1 MAFLVWMGMAAVAA
15 LTFQRKIE
23 ETLPL
28 TVFFSVS
35 VMFIAGM
42 IGHLTAGFW
51 IIALTAAGGAVHV
64 AVKQKW
70 SAELLLTPGC
80 LFLIVLFLLASWIH
94 QYQVVSDWDEMA
106 QWALAPKNMFVLN
119 QIPVPETSNMVY
131 TSYPPGTSIYCY
143 LWCKFMGS
151 FQDSFL
157 YVAMMFI
164 NIGVLAPVWKTFT
177 WKHWGRMIPC
187 MFLLLVAPRAF
198 LTMSWNAL
206 LVDYLLGAIT
216 VSLLYQYLTSEGDL
230 FDWLYAAFGLFMLVQ
245 VKETGVFFA
254 GLYLVAVA
262 ADQWFGKEKT
272 ARRSGL
278 SAFVQNKKRWIA
290 VALIVLVPVCG
301 KLLWSWFLSKHGI
314 AEFWGGGEG
323 LNLSLLN
330 VFDRNNGA
338 QPWQRTG
345 FKNFW
350 LSMFNYKFSSR
361 TVFYLHNI
369 KVPLVIWYGI
379 LMMGTV
385 LLYLLHHRQRRI
397 SSLFFVLWAGNMIF
411 TVGLAYMYYLKLSQ
425 AENEV
430 LSAYSRYIGTVNSA
444 IWLMGI
450 MLFLHHISSCRWSV
464 GIVAALVVLAVLP
477 RYQLTDLFMTAEQKQ
492 VRIEQ
497 YESRQK
503 EYERALQLAEHIQ
516 DGSTIIFNGMS
527 YLYNYMLTPVRFGGP
542 LGDAV
547 IKDFNYFL
555 AQIPYKKYVY
565 LDDMAGD
572 LINDEFIAQYGHRF
586 FSEDGDATDEIFTH
600 GLYRALY
607 HPDGTAMLQ
616 YITTINVSER

>member
-1 MAFLVWMGMAAVAA
+1 MAFLAWMGMAAIAA
-15 LTFQRKIE
+15 LTFHRKIE

-35 VMFIAGM
+35 VMFMTGM
-42 IGHLTAGFW
+42 LGHLTAGLW
-51 IIALTAAGGAVHV
+51 IIALVAAAGAVYV
-64 AVKQKW
+64 IVNKKW
-70 SAELLLTPGC
+70 CTEVLFTPGF
-80 LFLIVLFLLASWIH
+80 LFLIGLFLLASQLH
-94 QYQVVSDWDEMA
+94 QYRVVADWDEMA
-106 QWALAPKNMFVLN
+106 QWALAPKNMYVLN
-119 QIPVPETSNMVY
+119 QIPVPETSNMIY

-151 FQDSFL
+151 FEDSAL
-157 YVAMMFI
+157 YIAMMFL

-177 WKHWGRMIPC
+177 WKKWGRLLPC
-187 MFLLLVAPRAF
+187 VFLLLVAPRAF

-216 VSLLYQYLTSEGDL
+216 VSLLYQYLTSEGTM

-254 GLYLVAVA
+254 ALYLAAVA
-262 ADQWFGKEKT
+262 ADQWFGKEK
-272 ARRSGL
+272 ADRWSSL
-278 SAFVQNKKRWIA
+278 QNTFKDKKRWIA
-290 VALIVLVPVCG
+290 VVVVVLIPFCG
-301 KLLWSWFLSKHGI
+301 KLLWSWFLSKNGI

-323 LNLSLLN
+323 FNLSLLN

-338 QPWQRTG
+338 EPWQRTG

-369 KVPLVIWYGI
+369 EVPLVVWYGI
-379 LMMGTV
+379 LMVGTV
-385 LLYLLHHRQRRI
+385 LLYLLQNRQRRI
-397 SSLFFVLWAGNMIF
+397 STLFVVLWLGNIVF

-450 MLFLHHISSCRWSV
+450 LLFLRHISTCQWSV
-464 GIVAALVVLAVLP
+464 GVVAAVIVLAVLP
-477 RYQLTDLFMTAEQKQ
+477 QYRLTDLVLTTEQKQ
-492 VRIEQ
+492 ARVEQ
-497 YESRQK
+497 YENRQK
-503 EYERALQLAEHIQ
+503 EYERALQLSEYIQ
-516 DGSTIIFNGMS
+516 DGTTIIFNGKS
-527 YLYNYMLTPVRFGGP
+527 YLYNYMLAPIGFGGP
-542 LGDAV
+542 LGDA
-547 IKDFNYFL
+547 IITDFNYFL

-565 LDDMAGD
+565 LDDMAGNR
-572 LINDEFIAQYGHRF
+572 INEDFIAQYGHRF
-586 FSEDGDATDEIFTH
+586 FSEDGDATDEIFNH